1 MATRQDRATRREVVQ
16 GAGAAALAGLLP
28 GGAAAQSARLSLR
41 LLATSDL
48 HVNTH
53 PYDYY
58 RDRPDD
64 TVGLARTAALVEA
77 ARKEA
82 ANSLLFD
89 NGDIIQG
96 SPLGDY
102 VAYEKGVASG
112 VHPIVAAMNTLR
124 YDCAT
129 LGNHEF
135 NYGLAFLERAVA
147 RANFPFVCCNVTRT
161 DGWPA
166 YRPWI
171 VLDRTFR
178 DAGGGER
185 KLKIGVI
192 GFTPPQIMRWDQGHL
207 EGRVATLDIVEAAHR
222 FVPGLRRAGAD
233 IVVALCHSGIAK
245 TAPAA
250 GEENAAR
257 GLAAVP
263 GIDAIIL
270 GHQHLVFP
278 GKDFEGIAGVDARAG
293 SIAGVPAVMPGF
305 WGSHLGVVDL
315 ELEAAGKGWRVAS
328 FKIEARPIY
337 ERTPDRKVIAKVD
350 SVATA
355 IAAAEADHQAALK
368 YVRAPVGETK
378 SPINSF
384 FALVRDDPSVQIV
397 AQAQIAEVA
406 RIAATD
412 PALRGL
418 PVLSAAAPFKS
429 GGRGG
434 PDYYTDVKAGP
445 IAIKNVADIYLYP
458 NTLRAVRIDGAT
470 VREWLEMSAGI
481 FRRIDPDKTEEQ
493 ELIDPAFPA
502 FNFDVIDGVS
512 YRIDVTAP
520 ARYDDKGKLVNPN
533 ARRIVDLQFRG
544 APIDDKQ
551 MFLVATNNYRAG
563 GGGNFPGCDGKTIVI
578 EAPDANRDV
587 IVRYIVEKKTIEPAA
602 DGNWRFAPWPDSA
615 LVTFVTS
622 PSAAAAL
629 PPDLAAEPAGEAP
642 GGFVKYRLRAR

>member
-1 MATRQDRATRREVVQ
+1 MAGGTKLRLTRRKAVQ
-16 GAGAAALAGLLP
+16 GAAALAALGP
-28 GGAAAQSARLSLR
+28 AAARAQGPARLALR
-41 LLATSDL
+41 LMATSDL

-58 RDRPDD
+58 RDRGDD
-64 TVGLARTAALVEA
+64 TVGLARTAALVET
-77 ARKEA
+77 ARREA

-102 VAYEKGVASG
+102 VAYEKGVAG
-112 VHPIVAAMNTLR
+112 GAHPIVAAMNTLG

-135 NYGLAFLERAVA
+135 NYGLAFLERAMA
-147 RANFPFVCCNVTRT
+147 RANFPFVCCNVTRP

-171 VLDRTFR
+171 LLERTMK
-178 DAGGGER
+178 DAAGAEH

-192 GFTPPQIMRWDQGHL
+192 GFVPPQIMRWDQAHL
-207 EGRVATLDIVEAAHR
+207 EGRVATLDIVEAARR
-222 FVPGLRRAGAD
+222 FVPGVRRAGAD
-233 IVVALCHSGIAK
+233 IVIALCHSGIAK

-257 GLAAVP
+257 GLAAVG
-263 GIDAIIL
+263 GIDAMIL

-278 GKDFEGIAGVDARAG
+278 GKDFEGIEGVDAKAG
-293 SIAGVPAVMPGF
+293 AIAGVPAVMPGF
-305 WGSHLGVVDL
+305 WGSHLGVLDL
-315 ELEAAGKGWRVAS
+315 DIEKSERGWRVAA
-328 FKIEARPIY
+328 FRVETRPIY
-337 ERTPDRKVIAKVD
+337 ERTPDRRIVAKVG
-350 SVATA
+350 SVAA
-355 IAAAEADHQAALK
+355 VLAAAEADHQAALT

-406 RIAATD
+406 RLAAAD

-434 PDYYTDVKAGP
+434 PDYYTDVKPGP
-445 IAIKNVADIYLYP
+445 IAIKDVADIYLYP

-481 FRRIDPDKTEEQ
+481 FRRIDPGRTDEQ

-502 FNFDVIDGVS
+502 FNFDVIDGVA
-512 YRIDVTAP
+512 YRIDVTQP
-520 ARYDDKGKLVNPN
+520 ARYDDKGKLVNAQ
-533 ARRIVDLQFRG
+533 ARRIVDLSWKG
-544 APIDDKQ
+544 APIDEKQ
-551 MFLVATNNYRAG
+551 MFLVATNNYRAA
-563 GGGNFPGCDGKTIVI
+563 GGGNFPGCDGRTIVI
-578 EAPDANRDV
+578 EAPDTNRDV
-587 IVRYIVEKKTIEPAA
+587 IVRYIVDKKTIEPAA

-615 LVTFVTS
+615 VVTFVTS

-629 PPDLAAEPAGEAP
+629 PPDLKAEPAGDAP
-642 GGFVKYRLRAR
+642 GGFVKYRLRS